1 MGAPKATLCPGGE
14 EPLLDRIHRAI
25 RQADLPVTLVG
36 EGPITEGASR
46 LDRIPDQAG
55 IPGPLG
61 GILAAVNHDPSASW
75 LVFACDLALLQ
86 PAAIR
91 WLIDQRREDHIA
103 VLPRLSERRVEPLFA
118 VYEPGARG
126 LLEAIALDGPPAP
139 RHLAGLPGVATP
151 EPPAEIRA
159 CWTNVNTPEDVERLE
174 L

>member
-1 MGAPKATLCPGGE
+1 
-14 EPLLDRIHRAI
+14 
-25 RQADLPVTLVG
+25 
-36 EGPITEGASR
+36 
-46 LDRIPDQAG
+46 
-55 IPGPLG
+55 
-61 GILAAVNHDPSASW
+61 
-75 LVFACDLALLQ
+75 ALLQ

-139 RHLAGLPGVATP
+139 RRLAGLPGVATP